1 MGSSPVA
8 SEILMRH
15 LIRLIALLLRPT
27 APAGWI
33 PTAAR
38 IVLGAVFIP
47 TGLGKFLNH
56 DAYVV
61 RFDRWG
67 FPEPGTVAY
76 GVGTIEIVFGLLVLL
91 GIAPR
96 LAGLA
101 LAGNMVGAFFT
112 AGLVDGGQDLWLP
125 PIMFVLAV
133 TVVVRGGGRWQLP
146 HHVGLGRAAPAG
158 SARLSG

>member
-1 MGSSPVA
+1 MDRIA
-8 SEILMRH
+8 A
-15 LIRLIALLLRPT
+15 LISYLLRPT
-27 APAGWI
+27 APSGWV
-33 PTAAR
+33 PALAR
-38 IVLGAVFIP
+38 LIMGVVFIP

-56 DAYVV
+56 DAYIT

-76 GVGTIEIVFGLLVLL
+76 FVGTVEVVFGLLVLL

-96 LAGLA
+96 LAGLT

-112 AGLVDGGQDLWLP
+112 AGFVDGGQNLWLP

-133 TVVVRGGGRWQLP
+133 TVLVRGGGKWQLP
-146 HHVGLGRAAPAG
+146 NHVGQAK
-158 SARLSG
+158 SAKATEIPLSG